1 MRIWLFKD
9 GESLPVETN
18 SRRMRTGML
27 AEELRRQGHEV
38 HWFSSTFMH
47 LPKRVYASHDIQCDV
62 APGLTLHLVHAG
74 GFQRNLSLERYRFH
88 RRYARRLSVYCGQLA
103 APDVLV
109 CSFPLIDVADWA
121 VRYARAAGIPAIIDV
136 RDLWPDT
143 IVGLFPAWARPLV
156 RAGLAQDY
164 RRTGALMRGAT
175 SITAMSQ
182 GVLRWA
188 LGYAERTAQPCD
200 RVFPIG
206 FPQSTA
212 DDALPALTPRLE
224 SWLPA
229 LASKRLFTYVGTFG
243 HTYDLRGILSAARLL
258 VATGDAEPHF
268 VLAGAGPLLQEIRG
282 ASRDLPNVTV
292 PGWLE
297 QADIR
302 ALLGRSF
309 AGLLPWAGLDDAM
322 PNKFFEYISAGLPV
336 VSSARGELNDLITQE
351 RIGFN
356 VPVGDGEAL
365 AAVARGLCGDPAA
378 QDGMARRAGTVFT
391 TKFREELVY
400 RDFASFV
407 TELVTTSHSALKFVS
422 RATGTASSMAPPVMQ
437 TIENA
442 SAQAKSYHHE

>member
-1 MRIWLFKD
+1 MRVWLFKD

-18 SRRMRTGML
+18 SRRMRTAML
-27 AEELRRQGHEV
+27 AEELRRQGHDV

-47 LPKRVYASHDIQCDV
+47 GPKRVYAPHDVRCDL

-88 RRYARRLSVYCGQLA
+88 RRYARRLRVYCGALA

-121 VRYARAAGIPAIIDV
+121 VRYAGDAGIPAIIDV

-143 IVGLFPAWARPLV
+143 IVGVFSGWARPLV
-156 RAGLAQDY
+156 RAALDQDF

-175 SITAMSQ
+175 AITAMSQ

-188 LGYAERTAQPCD
+188 LGYAERTAQPYD

-206 FPQSTA
+206 FPQSTGGQA
-212 DDALPALTPRLE
+212 VPALTGRLE

-229 LASKRLFTYVGTFG
+229 LASRRIFTYVGTFG
-243 HTYDLRGILSAARLL
+243 HTYNLRGIIDAARRL
-258 VATGDAEPHF
+258 AASGDAEAHF
-268 VLAGAGPLLQEIRG
+268 VLAGTGPLLQTIRD
-282 ASRDLPNVTV
+282 ASRDLPNVSV

-351 RIGFN
+351 RIGLA
-356 VPVGDGEAL
+356 VPVGEGAAL
-365 AAVARGLCGDPAA
+365 AEVARGLCREPAA
-378 QDGMARRAGTVFT
+378 QREMARRAAAVFT
-391 TKFREELVY
+391 TRFREDLVY
-400 RDFASFV
+400 RDFAAHV
-407 TELVTTSHSALKFVS
+407 TAL
-422 RATGTASSMAPPVMQ
+422 
-437 TIENA
+437 
-442 SAQAKSYHHE
+442 AKARQVA